1 MDLLLVLTIDF
12 LIRIQEDFDEF
23 SDVEDLYS
31 TLPMEKVEAL
41 EDMVSLAPSI
51 LIKVSCELLFF
62 FTLVI
67 VILLIESTGK
77 LSYVFTPQ
85 ILLVCYAGADHF
97 STMFLCRAALH
108 LLVIWVIIYFSTSL
122 LVWFPGCCCCF
133 HYCSFEYKESDSN
146 FTYSGTCYSFLVIY

>member
-12 LIRIQEDFDEF
+12 VIRIQEDFDEF

-51 LIKVSCELLFF
+51 LIKVGCELLMLC

-67 VILLIESTGK
+67 VILLIEITG
-77 LSYVFTPQ
+77 
-85 ILLVCYAGADHF
+85 
-97 STMFLCRAALH
+97 
-108 LLVIWVIIYFSTSL
+108 
-122 LVWFPGCCCCF
+122 
-133 HYCSFEYKESDSN
+133 
-146 FTYSGTCYSFLVIY
+146 

>member
-1 MDLLLVLTIDF
+1 MDLVLVLTIDS

-62 FTLVI
+62 FNFGYCDFANRINWQTFLCF
-67 VILLIESTGK
+67 S
-77 LSYVFTPQ
+77 PQ
-85 ILLVCYAGADHF
+85 ILLLCYAGADHF

-122 LVWFPGCCCCF
+122 LVWLTGCCCCF
-133 HYCSFEYKESDSN
+133 HYCSFEYEESDSN

>member
-31 TLPMEKVEAL
+31 TLPMVKVVAL

-67 VILLIESTGK
+67 VILLIDQ
-77 LSYVFTPQ
+77 LANF
-85 ILLVCYAGADHF
+85 L
-97 STMFLCRAALH
+97 MFLPH
-108 LLVIWVIIYFSTSL
+108 K
-122 LVWFPGCCCCF
+122 
-133 HYCSFEYKESDSN
+133 YC
-146 FTYSGTCYSFLVIY
+146 

>member
-77 LSYVFTPQ
+77 LSYVFP
-85 ILLVCYAGADHF
+85 HK
-97 STMFLCRAALH
+97 
-108 LLVIWVIIYFSTSL
+108 
-122 LVWFPGCCCCF
+122 
-133 HYCSFEYKESDSN
+133 YC
-146 FTYSGTCYSFLVIY
+146 